1 MDVVLALGAAAIGG
15 ILLQQLNVPGG
26 LIIGAMLGAAIVT
39 AGAQLDASLPAP
51 LEAVAFIVVGGSIG
65 VLVTRETLG
74 AVRTSLIPAL
84 LAAILII
91 AAGIGIAYLL
101 RSLGMAPPSEF
112 LATSPGGISAIA
124 AVAAEQKTGAVEV
137 AVFHLIR
144 VILVLLSIPALIQLL
159 TRPSP

>member
-1 MDVVLALGAAAIGG
+1 MDVVLALAAAAAGG

-39 AGAQLDASLPAP
+39 VGAQLEASLPAP
-51 LEAVAFIVVGGSIG
+51 LEGAAFIGVGAAIG
-65 VLVTRETLG
+65 VLVTRETLD
-74 AVRTSLIPAL
+74 AVRSSLLPGL
-84 LAAILII
+84 LAAVLII
-91 AAGIGIAYLL
+91 AAGIGVAYLL
-101 RSLGMAPPSEF
+101 RALDIAPPSEF

-144 VILVLLSIPALIQLL
+144 VILVLLSIPVLIQLL
-159 TRPSP
+159 ARRSP